1 MSEETKPETEAAPAA
16 APANDIQPETP
27 ELAPD
32 EIVAGLQAE
41 LAASRDQTLRA
52 LAEAENMRKR
62 AERQIAE
69 AKVFA
74 IDRFARDLLGVA
86 DNLSRAVATIPADMR
101 GSLAGEA
108 LALLEGVELTE
119 RTLVTSFERHGLK
132 PINEAG
138 APFDPNVHEAVA
150 QIPSPEAAGKV
161 AQVFQPGWRL
171 AERTLRPAMVAVSLG
186 PVGAPA
192 PQQPEAP
199 AAEEGPSPGS
209 IVDQQA

>member
-1 MSEETKPETEAAPAA
+1 MNEETKPETEAAPAP
-16 APANDIQPETP
+16 APANDALSETP

-62 AERQIAE
+62 AERQLAE

-74 IDRFARDLLGVA
+74 IDHFARDLLGVS
-86 DNLSRAVATIPADMR
+86 DNLARAIATIPTDVR

-132 PINEAG
+132 PINESG
-138 APFDPNVHEAVA
+138 AQFDPNIHEAVA

-161 AQVFQPGWRL
+161 AQIFQPGWRL
-171 AERTLRPAMVAVSLG
+171 ADRTLRPAMVAVSLG
-186 PVGAPA
+186 PVGAASA
-192 PQQPEAP
+192 PQQT
-199 AAEEGPSPGS
+199 EGPTQEGPTPGS
-209 IVDQQA
+209 IVNQQA

>member
-1 MSEETKPETEAAPAA
+1 MSDETKPETQSEPV
-16 APANDIQPETP
+16 PANDVANETP
-27 ELAPD
+27 ELAVD

-41 LAASRDQTLRA
+41 LAASKDQTLRA

-62 AERQIAE
+62 AERQVAE

-74 IDRFARDLLGVA
+74 IDRFARDLLGIS
-86 DNLSRAVATIPADMR
+86 DNLSRAIATITPDVR

-119 RTLVTSFERHGLK
+119 RTLISSFERHGLK

-138 APFDPNVHEAVA
+138 AQFDPNVHEAVA

-161 AQVFQPGWRL
+161 AQIFQPGWRL
-171 AERTLRPAMVAVSLG
+171 SDRTLRPAMVAVSLG
-186 PVGAPA
+186 PVSPPA
-192 PQQPEAP
+192 PQQTES
-199 AAEEGPSPGS
+199 AAQEDGGAPGS

>member
-1 MSEETKPETEAAPAA
+1 MNEETKPETEAAPAP
-16 APANDIQPETP
+16 APANDALSETP

-62 AERQIAE
+62 AERQLAE

-74 IDRFARDLLGVA
+74 IDRFARDLLGVS
-86 DNLSRAVATIPADMR
+86 DNLARAIATIPTDVR

-132 PINEAG
+132 PINESG
-138 APFDPNVHEAVA
+138 AQFDPNIH
-150 QIPSPEAAGKV
+150 
-161 AQVFQPGWRL
+161 
-171 AERTLRPAMVAVSLG
+171 
-186 PVGAPA
+186 
-192 PQQPEAP
+192 
-199 AAEEGPSPGS
+199 
-209 IVDQQA
+209 

>member
-1 MSEETKPETEAAPAA
+1 MSDETKPETQTEPAPATDSA
-16 APANDIQPETP
+16 AETL

-62 AERQIAE
+62 AERQLAE
-69 AKVFA
+69 AKLFA
-74 IDRFARDLLGVA
+74 IDRFARDLLGVS
-86 DNLSRAVATIPADMR
+86 DNLSRAIATISPEVR
-101 GSLAGEA
+101 SSLTGET

-138 APFDPNVHEAVA
+138 AQFDPNVHEAVA

-161 AQVFQPGWRL
+161 AQIFQPGWRL
-171 AERTLRPAMVAVSLG
+171 ADRTLRPAMVAVSLG

-192 PQQPEAP
+192 PQPTESP
-199 AAEEGPSPGS
+199 AADAAPGS

>member
-1 MSEETKPETEAAPAA
+1 MSDETKPETQSEPV
-16 APANDIQPETP
+16 PANDAANETP
-27 ELAPD
+27 ELAVD

-62 AERQIAE
+62 AERQVAE
-69 AKVFA
+69 AKLFA
-74 IDRFARDLLGVA
+74 IDRFARDLLGIS
-86 DNLSRAVATIPADMR
+86 DNLSRAIATITPDVR
-101 GSLAGEA
+101 GGLAGEA

-119 RTLVTSFERHGLK
+119 KTLISSFERHGLK

-138 APFDPNVHEAVA
+138 AQFDPNVHEAVA

-161 AQVFQPGWRL
+161 AQIFQPGWRL
-171 AERTLRPAMVAVSLG
+171 ADRTLRPAMVAVSLG
-186 PVGAPA
+186 PVSPA
-192 PQQPEAP
+192 TPQQ
-199 AAEEGPSPGS
+199 AESASSEDGGAPGS